1 MTAHV
6 MHTLSQSSVPPTL
19 FQDSSSW
26 CDLSRSEFFEEA
38 AFPPSPEHTGKVLQ
52 LHPREGTGS
61 RPAGER
67 VNRRMLSQG
76 SLEPPKAS
84 PPARHSTVPLVV
96 LRKKRGQA
104 SSWVPGDASC
114 FLVADI
120 SSSPPKPSPLKSL
133 PFSPSQVEH
142 NFCTA
147 VTNFQQT
154 PEP

>member
-1 MTAHV
+1 MRATV
-6 MHTLSQSSVPPTL
+6 THTLSQSSVPPTL

-38 AFPPSPEHTGKVLQ
+38 AFPPSPQHAGKVLQ
-52 LHPREGTGS
+52 PQPREGPGS

-76 SLEPPKAS
+76 PLEPPKAS
-84 PPARHSTVPLVV
+84 PPARPSTVPLVI

-104 SSWVPGDASC
+104 GSGPSGDASS
-114 FLVADI
+114 LPLADI
-120 SSSPPKPSPLKSL
+120 SSSPPKPSPVKSL

-147 VTNFQQT
+147 VIDFQQAT
-154 PEP
+154 